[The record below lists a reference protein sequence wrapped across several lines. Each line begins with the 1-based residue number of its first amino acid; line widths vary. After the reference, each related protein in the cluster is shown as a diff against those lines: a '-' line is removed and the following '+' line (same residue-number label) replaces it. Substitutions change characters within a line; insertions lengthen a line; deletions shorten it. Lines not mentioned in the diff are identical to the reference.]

1 MLRYS
6 VQTPVAS
13 YPRGRKGGQRS
24 LGRIVAIA
32 IATAA
37 VSWLPA
43 AKAQEAAASYP
54 SKAVEIVVPFAAGGT
69 ADIMARF
76 AAKGLA
82 EAWGKPVVVQNKAGA
97 TGAIAAEFVARAPAD
112 GYTLLF
118 ATGSTHTVNPA
129 YRTDLTF
136 HPVTSFTP
144 LARIAVVP
152 NVLVVNPQKVPVNSV
167 AEFIA
172 FLKARPG
179 AINFGSSGSGGASH
193 FAGELFGLMTE
204 TKMTHVP
211 YRGTAPAVAD
221 LVAGNIDVVID
232 NISSVW
238 PQVQQGSLRALGI
251 ATLQR
256 SPIAPDL
263 PTIAETVPGFEA
275 VSWNGFVGP
284 ANMPPAIARKISDA
298 IVAAVKAPDVTKK
311 IEELGA
317 SAATSPGPDFAKFV
331 GEDLARWTRVARER
345 NLSSK

>member
-1 MLRYS
+1 MLRHS
-6 VQTPVAS
+6 VKTREASEGFTPA
-13 YPRGRKGGQRS
+13 RRRRS
-24 LGRIVAIA
+24 PPALIAIA
-32 IATAA
+32 IAIIA
-37 VSWLPA
+37 VSWSGGA
-43 AKAQEAAASYP
+43 HAQETAASYP
-54 SKAVEIVVPFAAGGT
+54 SRTVEIVVPFAAGGT

-82 EAWGKPVVVQNKAGA
+82 EAWGRPVVVQNKAGA

-129 YRTDLTF
+129 YRTDLGF
-136 HPVTSFTP
+136 DPVSSFTP

-152 NVLVVNPQKVPVNSV
+152 NVLVVNPQKVPVRTL

-172 FLKARPG
+172 FLKAHPG
-179 AINFGSSGSGGASH
+179 KINFGSSGSGGASH
-193 FAGELFGLMTE
+193 FAGELFGLMTD

-238 PQVQQGSLRALGI
+238 PQVQQGSLRALGL

-256 SPIAPDL
+256 SPIAPEL
-263 PTIAETVPGFEA
+263 PTIAEIVPGFEA

-284 ANMPPAIARKISDA
+284 ANMPPAIAQKISDA
-298 IVAAVKAPDVTKK
+298 IVGAVKAPDVTKK

-317 SAATSPGPDFAKFV
+317 TAAPLTGPGFAQFI